1 MSKRSADVETMAHE
15 LMGHLDELVREFLI
29 NEGSGNYSAN
39 EKTLLRFLRDHDSAV
54 MSDLS
59 VHLRL
64 ALSSTTGIVDR
75 LAERKVVKR
84 VRPEEDRRTVRVM
97 LTNRGRQALEGLA
110 ADRVR
115 LGRAMLDRLEPQR
128 RETLLDLFRR
138 MAGGAK

>member
-1 MSKRSADVETMAHE
+1 MPKRSADVKTMAHE
-15 LMGHLDELVREFLI
+15 LMGHLDELVWEFLI
-29 NEGSGNYSAN
+29 NERSGNYSAN

-59 VHLRL
+59 AHLRL

-75 LAERKVVKR
+75 LVERKVVKR

-97 LTNRGRQALEGLA
+97 LTNRGRRALEGLA

-138 MAGGAK
+138 MAFR

>member
-1 MSKRSADVETMAHE
+1 MAHE
-15 LMGHLDELVREFLI
+15 LMGHFDGLVREFLI

-39 EKTLLRFLRDHDSAV
+39 EKSLLRFLRDHDSAV

-59 VHLRL
+59 AHLRL

-75 LAERKVVKR
+75 LVERKVVKR

-97 LTNRGRQALEGLA
+97 LTERGRRALEGLD

-115 LGRAMLDRLEPQR
+115 LGRAMLDRLEPDR
-128 RETLLDLFRR
+128 REMLLDLFRR

>member
-1 MSKRSADVETMAHE
+1 MAHE
-15 LMGHLDELVREFLI
+15 LMGHFDALVREFLI

-39 EKTLLRFLRDHDSAV
+39 EKSLLRFLRDHESAV

-59 VHLRL
+59 AHLGL

-75 LAERKVVKR
+75 LVERKVVTR

-97 LTNRGRQALEGLA
+97 LTLQGRRALEGLA

-115 LGRAMLDRLEPQR
+115 LGRAMLDRLEPHR

>member
-1 MSKRSADVETMAHE
+1 MAHE
-15 LMGHLDELVREFLI
+15 LMGHFDELVREFLI

-39 EKTLLRFLRDHDSAV
+39 EKSLLRFLRDHDSAV

-59 VHLRL
+59 AHLRL

-75 LAERKVVKR
+75 LVERKVVKR

-97 LTNRGRQALEGLA
+97 LTNRGRRALEGLA